1 MIMTKRELVEL
12 ICEMADAYC
21 EYKCSRFEC
30 DNCVLFSITNGE
42 LEGDGI
48 YDRVCSQ
55 PHGVLLG

>member
-48 YDRVCSQ
+48 YDRVR
-55 PHGVLLG
+55 G